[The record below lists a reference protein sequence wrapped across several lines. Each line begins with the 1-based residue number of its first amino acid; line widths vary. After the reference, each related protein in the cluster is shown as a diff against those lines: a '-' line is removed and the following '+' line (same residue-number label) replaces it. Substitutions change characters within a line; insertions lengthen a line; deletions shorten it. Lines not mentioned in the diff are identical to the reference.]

1 MSGTFE
7 NWNERIAAA
16 NDELER
22 RKLIGELGMWRASH
36 LTDIAAM
43 RSSAFAMSRLYML
56 VGDRPSAVREA
67 ESLYSLCRTAP
78 EATKDE
84 LKRVKAYLRSL
95 GLQVTEKGEIT
106 ERKKRDKKDAKAVVV
121 ERIRAGDTRGA
132 AKLLRGRKKDHLRPC
147 FGCG

>member
-95 GLQVTEKGEIT
+95 GL
-106 ERKKRDKKDAKAVVV
+106 RSLKRV
-121 ERIRAGDTRGA
+121 
-132 AKLLRGRKKDHLRPC
+132 KLLNERSATRRMPKRWSLSASVPAIPGVRQSYYEGEKDHLRPC